1 MCAMHQTLPPRRG
14 RVKGLACE
22 TSPSPSPSIDSV
34 EFKVRVLVHSA
45 RDRQSLYGGA
55 GPLPRVRWVG
65 LSREHWQACVECLV
79 PSLPIRSSVCQCSS
93 ILGRCGSVRLNAGV
107 EGIAGADRRDRGRN
121 VWTSCS
127 GLSWGVALG
136 SRHVSYGLVALVSL
150 TLDWLM
156 DAVGIPRGSRELRDQ
171 AATPYLSGVPD

>member
-1 MCAMHQTLPPRRG
+1 M
-14 RVKGLACE
+14 
-22 TSPSPSPSIDSV
+22 
-34 EFKVRVLVHSA
+34 
-45 RDRQSLYGGA
+45 
-55 GPLPRVRWVG
+55 
-65 LSREHWQACVECLV
+65 

-136 SRHVSYGLVALVSL
+136 SRHVSYGLVALVSVALVSL

-156 DAVGIPRGSRELRDQ
+156 DAVGIPRGSRELRAQ